1 MKQSSFIV
9 AASAATTGYVVM
21 SFVMTATPIS
31 MHVMDGFSLYH
42 TKFVIQSH
50 VIAMFLPSLFT
61 AFIVKYLGISKMMV
75 LGVVLFFISIVI
87 AYLSHNL
94 NNYWVSLVLLG
105 LGWNFLFIGGTS
117 LLPKSYHENEKY
129 KAQSLNDFLVFGF
142 QAFAALSAG
151 WFVFNFSWEVTLL
164 SVIPILIIQLLLL
177 IWWLK
182 NEKRAR

>member
-1 MKQSSFIV
+1 
-9 AASAATTGYVVM
+9 M

-31 MHVMDGFSLYH
+31 MHVMDGFSLHH

-61 AFIVKYLGISKMMV
+61 AFIVKYLGISRMMI
-75 LGVVLFFISIVI
+75 LGVVFFLVSIAI
-87 AYLSHNL
+87 AYLNHNL

-117 LLPKSYHENEKY
+117 LLPQSYHENENY
-129 KAQSLNDFLVFGF
+129 KVQSLNDFLVFGF
-142 QAFAALSAG
+142 QALAALSAG

-164 SVIPILIIQLLLL
+164 SVIPILILQLWLLV
-177 IWWLK
+177 WWLK
-182 NEKRAR
+182 HQRNVV